1 MGESAVAMR
10 TLVFIPAW
18 NEEASVAAVI
28 AGVRER
34 LPDADVLV
42 VDDGSIDATA
52 DTARAA
58 GAVVASLPFN
68 QGLGAALQT
77 GYLYALR
84 QGYDFCAHLDADG
97 QHPPPEVARLLEEVR
112 ADHADLVIGS
122 RYRDP
127 GQAESD
133 DYQPTISR
141 RIGTSV
147 FRFFLTLATR
157 QRFTD
162 TTSGMRAANR
172 RVMEL
177 FSENYSPD
185 FAEIE
190 SLQLAVRQGLRVEE
204 VPVRMLERAG
214 GTSFLTPLRSAFFI
228 FKGLIVLLVGQFRP
242 RRGGGG
248 AVRRSAQ
255 AASCAGEQRGALLAE
270 SSDHPAVHL
279 TAQTRILAAIIAIA
293 FMVMILEL
301 IRRDRLQ
308 ERYSVVWFVAGLA
321 MLLGAAFPGL
331 LTLVADVMGVRDTNV
346 ALFSIVLLMLLGLA
360 LNFSVIMSR
369 QAAQITRLAQERA
382 LEKAREQAA
391 TENGGSAQAGTEG
404 PPAPAPRRR

>member
-1 MGESAVAMR
+1 MR

-18 NEEASVAAVI
+18 NEEDTVGTVI
-28 AGVRER
+28 AGVREQI
-34 LPDADVLV
+34 PDADVLV
-42 VDDGSIDATA
+42 VDDGSADDTA
-52 DTARAA
+52 DVARAA

-84 QGYDFCAHLDADG
+84 EGYDLCAHLDADG
-97 QHPPPEVARLLEEVR
+97 QHPPAEVARLLDEVR
-112 ADHADLVIGS
+112 ADRADLVIGS

-133 DYQPTISR
+133 DYRPTISR

-190 SLQLAVRQGLRVEE
+190 SLQLAVREGLRVEE
-204 VPVRMLERAG
+204 VPVRMLERVG
-214 GTSFLTPLRSAFFI
+214 GSSFLTPLRSAFFI

-242 RRGGGG
+242 TKM
-248 AVRRSAQ
+248 
-255 AASCAGEQRGALLAE
+255 EAE
-270 SSDHPAVHL
+270 
-279 TAQTRILAAIIAIA
+279 R
-293 FMVMILEL
+293 
-301 IRRDRLQ
+301 
-308 ERYSVVWFVAGLA
+308 
-321 MLLGAAFPGL
+321 
-331 LTLVADVMGVRDTNV
+331 
-346 ALFSIVLLMLLGLA
+346 
-360 LNFSVIMSR
+360 
-369 QAAQITRLAQERA
+369 
-382 LEKAREQAA
+382 
-391 TENGGSAQAGTEG
+391 
-404 PPAPAPRRR
+404 

>member
-1 MGESAVAMR
+1 MR

-18 NEEASVAAVI
+18 NEEGTVASVI

-34 LPDADVLV
+34 IPDADVLV
-42 VDDGSIDATA
+42 VDDGSA
-52 DTARAA
+52 DPTGAVARDA
-58 GAVVASLPFN
+58 GALVASLPFN

-84 QGYDFCAHLDADG
+84 QDYDLCAHLDADG
-97 QHPPPEVARLLEEVR
+97 QHPPAEVARLLDEVR
-112 ADHADLVIGS
+112 ADRADLVIGS
-122 RYRDP
+122 RYRDAGP
-127 GQAESD
+127 AESD
-133 DYQPTISR
+133 DYQPTLSR

-190 SLQLAVRQGLRVEE
+190 SLQLAVREGLRVEE
-204 VPVRMLERAG
+204 VPVRMLERTG

-242 RRGGGG
+242 R
-248 AVRRSAQ
+248 S
-255 AASCAGEQRGALLAE
+255 AE
-270 SSDHPAVHL
+270 SG
-279 TAQTRILAAIIAIA
+279 
-293 FMVMILEL
+293 E
-301 IRRDRLQ
+301 RRDPTPREPGEAGPLTKVEA
-308 ERYSVVWFVAGLA
+308 ER
-321 MLLGAAFPGL
+321 
-331 LTLVADVMGVRDTNV
+331 
-346 ALFSIVLLMLLGLA
+346 
-360 LNFSVIMSR
+360 
-369 QAAQITRLAQERA
+369 
-382 LEKAREQAA
+382 
-391 TENGGSAQAGTEG
+391 
-404 PPAPAPRRR
+404 

>member
-1 MGESAVAMR
+1 MG

-18 NEEASVAAVI
+18 NEEASVGEVI

-34 LPDADVLV
+34 LPGADVLV
-42 VDDGSIDATA
+42 VDDGSSDATA
-52 DTARAA
+52 ARARAA
-58 GAVVASLPFN
+58 GATVASLPFN

-84 QGYDFCAHLDADG
+84 EGYEFCAHLDADG
-97 QHPPPEVARLLEEVR
+97 QHPPPEVARLLDQVYAGR
-112 ADHADLVIGS
+112 ADLVIGS
-122 RYRDP
+122 RYRGRRTAGGAGGGPDEGGEGP
-127 GQAESD
+127 SD
-133 DYQPTISR
+133 DYKPTISR
-141 RIGTSV
+141 RIGISV

-214 GTSFLTPLRSAFFI
+214 GSSFLTPLRSAFFI

-242 RRGGGG
+242 RK
-248 AVRRSAQ
+248 A
-255 AASCAGEQRGALLAE
+255 
-270 SSDHPAVHL
+270 
-279 TAQTRILAAIIAIA
+279 
-293 FMVMILEL
+293 
-301 IRRDRLQ
+301 
-308 ERYSVVWFVAGLA
+308 
-321 MLLGAAFPGL
+321 GAA
-331 LTLVADVMGVRDTNV
+331 R
-346 ALFSIVLLMLLGLA
+346 
-360 LNFSVIMSR
+360 
-369 QAAQITRLAQERA
+369 
-382 LEKAREQAA
+382 
-391 TENGGSAQAGTEG
+391 
-404 PPAPAPRRR
+404 

>member
-1 MGESAVAMR
+1 MR

-18 NEEASVAAVI
+18 NEADSVAAVI
-28 AGVRER
+28 ADVNER
-34 LPDADVLV
+34 LPEADVLV
-42 VDDGSIDATA
+42 VDDGSTDET
-52 DTARAA
+52 DARAA
-58 GAVVASLPFN
+58 AAGATVASLPFN

-84 QGYDFCAHLDADG
+84 EGYDFCAHLDADG
-97 QHPPPEVARLLEEVR
+97 QHPPAEVARLLEEVR
-112 ADHADLVIGS
+112 ADRADLVIGS
-122 RYRDP
+122 RYRERNAGEDEKGGP
-127 GQAESD
+127 GD

-214 GTSFLTPLRSAFFI
+214 GSSFLTPVRSAFFI
-228 FKGLIVLLVGQFRP
+228 FKGMIVLLVGQFRP
-242 RRGGGG
+242 RKVG
-248 AVRRSAQ
+248 A
-255 AASCAGEQRGALLAE
+255 
-270 SSDHPAVHL
+270 
-279 TAQTRILAAIIAIA
+279 
-293 FMVMILEL
+293 
-301 IRRDRLQ
+301 
-308 ERYSVVWFVAGLA
+308 ER
-321 MLLGAAFPGL
+321 
-331 LTLVADVMGVRDTNV
+331 
-346 ALFSIVLLMLLGLA
+346 
-360 LNFSVIMSR
+360 
-369 QAAQITRLAQERA
+369 
-382 LEKAREQAA
+382 
-391 TENGGSAQAGTEG
+391 
-404 PPAPAPRRR
+404 